1 MSDKAFIICHEMWL
15 TWGTERRWLW
25 IVRLAH
31 PEGSNPQNRGI
42 SGNMASYSLPKWVVN
57 LGSKFWVTYN
67 GFLKISLIWILGI
80 AEDDLV
86 LEVVILIGTVSL
98 DDECATVF
106 AREGIIQM
114 LIDLLNGKNHYSLL
128 LLLLGISPSLYWDS
142 ELACTSS
149 NRYNKGFTYKL
160 TSKFT
165 RLSWPGF

>member
-1 MSDKAFIICHEMWL
+1 M
-15 TWGTERRWLW
+15 W

-31 PEGSNPQNRGI
+31 PMESNPQSRGI
-42 SGNMASYSLPKWVVN
+42 SRDTVSYSLPKWEVN
-57 LGSKFWVTYN
+57 LGNKFWMTYN
-67 GFLKISLIWILGI
+67 GYLKISLFIWISGI

-114 LIDLLNGKNHYSLL
+114 LIDLLNGKNHNSRF
-128 LLLLGISPSLYWDS
+128 LLLLGISPSPSWGS
-142 ELACTSS
+142 ELSCTSS
-149 NRYNKGFTYKL
+149 SRYSKGFTYKL

-165 RLSWPGF
+165 RLSWPSF

>member
-1 MSDKAFIICHEMWL
+1 M
-15 TWGTERRWLW
+15 
-25 IVRLAH
+25 
-31 PEGSNPQNRGI
+31 
-42 SGNMASYSLPKWVVN
+42 VN

-67 GFLKISLIWILGI
+67 GFLKISFIWILGI

-128 LLLLGISPSLYWDS
+128 LLLLGISPSL
-142 ELACTSS
+142 C
-149 NRYNKGFTYKL
+149 
-160 TSKFT
+160 
-165 RLSWPGF
+165 